1 MSCVSLQVSS
11 PEAKT
16 AMAGVSNPVPAT
28 QCQGHFPMRPAP
40 RQLISVPCMPLQVP
54 NPEDKTAMAAGVDA
68 VLRSQ
73 SDLGVVLDTD
83 VDRSAVVSRDGQ
95 AIAQNR
101 YIALMSVITLRSAAS
116 GWQQPLRCFLEFVSS
131 AAVPGRTGRP
141 MRAPACIALT
151 SVIVLRSGTMLV
163 LP

>member
-1 MSCVSLQVSS
+1 MSHVSPCKCPTLRPEKPWLQCHALCLPLNARLTSTI
-11 PEAKT
+11 P
-16 AMAGVSNPVPAT
+16 
-28 QCQGHFPMRPAP
+28 PAP
-40 RQLISVPCMPLQVP
+40 TQLSSVPCTPLQVP

-101 YIALMSVITLRSAAS
+101 YIALMSVITLR
-116 GWQQPLRCFLEFVSS
+116 
-131 AAVPGRTGRP
+131 
-141 MRAPACIALT
+141 
-151 SVIVLRSGTMLV
+151 
-163 LP
+163 

>member
-1 MSCVSLQVSS
+1 
-11 PEAKT
+11 
-16 AMAGVSNPVPAT
+16 
-28 QCQGHFPMRPAP
+28 
-40 RQLISVPCMPLQVP
+40 
-54 NPEDKTAMAAGVDA
+54 MAAGVDA

-116 GWQQPLRCFLEFVSS
+116 GWRQSLHCFLECVSS
-131 AAVPGRTGRP
+131 AAVLGGTGRQCVHL
-141 MRAPACIALT
+141 PAL
-151 SVIVLRSGTMLV
+151 L
-163 LP
+163 

>member
-1 MSCVSLQVSS
+1 MQLNSVS
-11 PEAKT
+11 
-16 AMAGVSNPVPAT
+16 
-28 QCQGHFPMRPAP
+28 
-40 RQLISVPCMPLQVP
+40 CMPLQVP

-101 YIALMSVITLRSAAS
+101 YIALMSVITLRSA
-116 GWQQPLRCFLEFVSS
+116 GWQQSLHCFLECASS
-131 AAVPGRTGRP
+131 AAVLCGTARP
-141 MRAPACIALT
+141 LPAPASIALT
-151 SVIVLRSGTMLV
+151 CAIAVRSGRTLV

>member
-1 MSCVSLQVSS
+1 M
-11 PEAKT
+11 
-16 AMAGVSNPVPAT
+16 
-28 QCQGHFPMRPAP
+28 
-40 RQLISVPCMPLQVP
+40 
-54 NPEDKTAMAAGVDA
+54 
-68 VLRSQ
+68 LRSQ

-116 GWQQPLRCFLEFVSS
+116 TWRRSLHCFLRCVSS
-131 AAVPGRTGRP
+131 ATVLGRTGRQTC
-141 MRAPACIALT
+141 ALACFALT
-151 SVIVLRSGTMLV
+151 CAIALRSGRTLI

>member
-1 MSCVSLQVSS
+1 MSGSH
-11 PEAKT
+11 
-16 AMAGVSNPVPAT
+16 T
-28 QCQGHFPMRPAP
+28 QCILRPHCSAV
-40 RQLISVPCMPLQVP
+40 SHAWSLQVP

-83 VDRSAVVSRDGQ
+83 VDRSAVVSSDGQ

-116 GWQQPLRCFLEFVSS
+116 G
-131 AAVPGRTGRP
+131 
-141 MRAPACIALT
+141 
-151 SVIVLRSGTMLV
+151 
-163 LP
+163 